1 MPKGRIDGYS
11 LRGRLENS
19 TERVVPRWTGPVE
32 AGCEVVGRRDSVV
45 TGVWG
50 SLLVDMME

>member
-1 MPKGRIDGYS
+1 MVTI
-11 LRGRLENS
+11 
-19 TERVVPRWTGPVE
+19 E
-32 AGCEVVGRRDSVV
+32 AGCEVVAGRDSVV